1 MTATPRRRWYQFSLK
16 TLLVVMVLLCL
27 GPGGYVAYEQNKVR
41 REKEAVEAIE
51 KLGGVVS
58 YGRSASARSAMLQ
71 QVLGDDTIGT
81 VESVDFW
88 NPSQVTDDDV
98 AHLAQLPRLKHLNLT
113 DTQVTD
119 AGLKHLAGLK
129 DLSGLTLD
137 NTQVTDAG
145 LVHLAGLK
153 GLRHLNVYRTL
164 VTDAGAL
171 ELQESLPN
179 CRIGR

>member
-16 TLLVVMVLLCL
+16 TLLVVMLLLCL

-41 REKEAVEAIE
+41 RQKEAVEAIE
-51 KLGGVVS
+51 KLGGVVG
-58 YGRSASARSAMLQ
+58 YGRNVSARSAMLRQ
-71 QVLGDDTIGT
+71 ILGDDTFAG

-88 NPSQVTDDDV
+88 NPSQVTDADV
-98 AHLAQLPRLKHLNLT
+98 VHLAQLPRLKHLQLGN
-113 DTQVTD
+113 TQVTD
-119 AGLKHLAGLK
+119 AGLIHLSSLK
-129 DLSGLTLD
+129 NLSGLNLD

-153 GLRHLNVYRTL
+153 GLKHLNLYKTQ
-164 VTDAGAL
+164 VTDAGAS

-179 CRIGR
+179 CRIRR